1 MLSEITEL
9 IHSIQYGGTD
19 NQLGMPAYYQ
29 AIAGR
34 LREIIKYLEG
44 WTAIAD
50 RKAEE
55 WENAIRE
62 C

>member
-9 IHSIQYGGTD
+9 IHNIQYGGTD

-29 AIAGR
+29 AISSR
-34 LREIIKYLEG
+34 LRQIIKYLEE
-44 WTAIAD
+44 WVVIAD

-55 WENAIRE
+55 WDIAIRGY
-62 C
+62 

>member
-1 MLSEITEL
+1 MLSEITQL

-34 LREIIKYLEG
+34 LREIIKYLEE
-44 WTAIAD
+44 WVKMAD
-50 RKAEE
+50 AKAEE
-55 WENAIRE
+55 WDTAIRE